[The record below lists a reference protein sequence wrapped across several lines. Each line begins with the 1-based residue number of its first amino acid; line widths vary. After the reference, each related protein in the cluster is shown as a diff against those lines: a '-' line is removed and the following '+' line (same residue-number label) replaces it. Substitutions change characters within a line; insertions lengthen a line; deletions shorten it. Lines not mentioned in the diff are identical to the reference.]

1 MATNET
7 AAKGGEALRLTK
19 RDRIA
24 VWLRSTFMQASNNY
38 ERLITMGFTFSMVPV
53 VNRLYPN
60 KDDRSAFLKRHL
72 EFFNTHPYLASPILG
87 VTMALEEERAAGADI
102 DDAAIQGVKIGMMGP
117 LAGVGDP
124 VFWGTLRPILGAF
137 AASLALTGNVMGA
150 LVFFVVW
157 NVVRMAFTWYTQELG
172 YKQGRNIVS
181 DLSGGIMQKITTG
194 SSILGMFVMGVLIPR
209 WTSINLANVV
219 FSTSDMGAVAEKF
232 RDAGA
237 RWVHVVD
244 LSATLEEDEAA
255 RAANDAAIRAI
266 CSVDGISVD
275 AGGGVRLTT
284 TLNTFAYIRAG
295 QHVQGAFGCINTS
308 RKSVRLELRPL
319 HASGLLRLEAPGEL
333 APGQRA
339 SINVAYL
346 NPAAQ
351 PHYGTIRDAL
361 ELLVD
366 GRTNGTVLVTHGI
379 GVDADAGTAEKTAPR
394 CEFSENILKFGSL
407 KRTDAAHRLAFRVSN
422 TGTADLILR
431 AVEGEGHVAT
441 TLRPGIRIA
450 PGESFRAEVMLDP
463 RSQDY
468 GVVSEHLVVVT
479 NDPVR
484 PMRRIRVTAIIEE

>member
-7 AAKGGEALRLTK
+7 AKGGEALRLTK

-232 RDAGA
+232 PGITTLLDLINGGTEMTAEALTNGFSGLQSMLSSGYTAVTNAAAYPDAP
-237 RWVHVVD
+237 
-244 LSATLEEDEAA
+244 
-255 RAANDAAIRAI
+255 
-266 CSVDGISVD
+266 
-275 AGGGVRLTT
+275 VRLMQTT
-284 TLNTFAYIRAG
+284 TLQSVCDSLLPGLMPLVLTFLCIFLLRKKVNPIVIICGLFAVG
-295 QHVQGAFGCINTS
+295 VVGAFF
-308 RKSVRLELRPL
+308 
-319 HASGLLRLEAPGEL
+319 
-333 APGQRA
+333 
-339 SINVAYL
+339 
-346 NPAAQ
+346 
-351 PHYGTIRDAL
+351 
-361 ELLVD
+361 
-366 GRTNGTVLVTHGI
+366 
-379 GVDADAGTAEKTAPR
+379 GV
-394 CEFSENILKFGSL
+394 F
-407 KRTDAAHRLAFRVSN
+407 
-422 TGTADLILR
+422 
-431 AVEGEGHVAT
+431 
-441 TLRPGIRIA
+441 
-450 PGESFRAEVMLDP
+450 
-463 RSQDY
+463 
-468 GVVSEHLVVVT
+468 
-479 NDPVR
+479 
-484 PMRRIRVTAIIEE
+484 